1 MTTKCPKDSVGTAD
15 TRYCLKP
22 STNNTFTYYPTDG
35 TYSTYLLTNTKAN
48 TTISYFVTN
57 DSAPAILPTV
67 TIGTQTWMQNNL
79 NVGVR
84 ISGAVGSNQ
93 ANNSILE
100 KYCYGDTDAGCT
112 NTDPNGKVYGGLYQW
127 AETVQYLNGA
137 TNTTSPSPAFSTNV
151 QGICPAGFHIPTDT
165 EYKTLEMQ
173 LGMLSPSETDAT
185 GWRGTHLEG
194 TQLKSGGTSGLNVP
208 LAGYRNTDGS
218 FGNLSSSALLW
229 SSSES
234 SSTDAWTRDLNSG
247 YATVIRYSNDKGY
260 GFSVRCLGN

>member
-1 MTTKCPKDSVGTAD
+1 
-15 TRYCLKP
+15 
-22 STNNTFTYYPTDG
+22 
-35 TYSTYLLTNTKAN
+35 
-48 TTISYFVTN
+48 
-57 DSAPAILPTV
+57 
-67 TIGTQTWMQNNL
+67 MQNNL

-100 KYCYGDTDAGCT
+100 KYCYGDIDANCT
-112 NTDPNGKVYGGLYQW
+112 STDPNGKVYGGLYQW
-127 AETVQYLNGA
+127 DEAMQYVITAGA
-137 TNTTSPSPAFSTNV
+137 

-208 LAGYRNTDGS
+208 LAGYRNAGGAFYS
-218 FGNLSSSALLW
+218 LSSDAFLW

-234 SSTDAWTRDLNSG
+234 STSAWRRYLDSG
-247 YATVIRYSNDKGY
+247 NATVNRGTSVKGY
-260 GFSVRCLGN
+260 GFSVRCLGNWFDRFDYLTLWLLLFCCEVYPRKVKDMS